1 LKNDKPAFKVI
12 LVVFVLGFLC
22 IEGQSQIAVNSPYS
36 RYGVGDLAT
45 RQDAYH
51 YSMGGISYAISNP
64 RFINPFNPAS
74 NHAFDS
80 LSFVFT
86 GGIATQLAR
95 LSTDETSSDSEYI
108 TLGYLLFGFPITHWL
123 KASIGITPYSNVGY
137 NIVDEQVIEN
147 VGATNFYYL
156 GSGGL
161 NEFFLNLSLQVHKNL
176 ALGVKTSYMFG
187 KAEKGRLVS
196 FPDSAYILNTRLDNY
211 IEVGDLFFEF
221 GAQYNKD
228 IGRNLTLG
236 LGAVYMPQQQIKST
250 ETYLART
257 FFGDATDVGLFK
269 DTIDSRIKNEGN
281 ITFPQKIGFGLML
294 RKGNNWMV
302 GADYEWQNWSE
313 FKAFGVSDSLQNS
326 MRFSLGGEYKPS
338 QTGIGSY
345 FENVTYRLGVRYN
358 QTYLNLRNTK
368 INEFGIS
375 FGFGLP
381 LPRSYSSINLA
392 VEVGKRGTTAFNL
405 IQENY
410 IRFTLG
416 VSIKETW
423 FIKRKYN

>member
-1 LKNDKPAFKVI
+1 MRIV
-12 LVVFVLGFLC
+12 LVFFIIGFLF

-45 RQDAYH
+45 RQNAYN
-51 YSMGGISYAISNP
+51 YSMGGISYAISHP
-64 RFINPFNPAS
+64 RFINPSNPAS

-86 GGIATQLAR
+86 GGIASQLGR
-95 LSTDETSSDSEYI
+95 LRTDETTSDSEYI

-123 KASIGITPYSNVGY
+123 KSSIGITPYSNVGY
-137 NIVDEQVIEN
+137 NIIDEQVLEDI
-147 VGATNFYYL
+147 GATDFHYL

-161 NEFFLNLSLQVHKNL
+161 NEFFLNLSFQVHKDL
-176 ALGVKTSYMFG
+176 ALGLKTSYMFG
-187 KAEKGRLVS
+187 KAQLGRLVS
-196 FPDSAYILNTRLDNY
+196 FPDSAYMLNTRLDNY

-236 LGAVYMPQQQIKST
+236 LGAVYMPQQQIKAT

-257 FFGDATDVGLFK
+257 YFGDATSVGLFK
-269 DTIDSRIKNEGN
+269 DTIDSRIKNQGN
-281 ITFPQKIGFGLML
+281 LTLPQKIGFGIML

-302 GADYEWQNWSE
+302 GADYEWQNWSKY
-313 FKAFGVSDSLQNS
+313 KAFGVTDSLQNS
-326 MRFSLGGEYKPS
+326 MRFSLGGEYKPKR
-338 QTGIGSY
+338 TGGVGSY
-345 FENVTYRLGVRYN
+345 FENVTYRLGLRYN

-375 FGFGLP
+375 FGLGLP

-392 VEVGKRGTTAFNL
+392 VEIGKRGTTAFNL